1 MSLKK
6 RFVIYSNKLKTKNP
20 SRELKGLFIF
30 MKIVLGCKLHR
41 EQIRVNS
48 QYYNRN
54 NDEYCQNIVGEGYF
68 F

>member
-6 RFVIYSNKLKTKNP
+6 RFVIYSKKLKTKNP
-20 SRELKGLFIF
+20 SKELKGLFIF
-30 MKIVLGCKLHR
+30 MKIVLGCKLHC

-48 QYYNRN
+48 QYDNRN
-54 NDEYCQNIVGEGYF
+54 NDEYCQNIVCEGYF